1 MTCNSCYSF
10 NINNFVSMIE
20 HEGIID
26 HIEGDIAHVK
36 IDSVSACA
44 SCHAKGACSAADQEE
59 KFLDVPLMGASYRQG
74 DPVFVQVANRMGF
87 KAVLLG
93 YVYPFL
99 LLMAVLIG
107 MLGAGATELRAGS
120 FALLSI
126 IPYYLLLFLF
136 RDRLSRSFTFS
147 IKKTYIV

>member
-1 MTCNSCYSF
+1 
-10 NINNFVSMIE
+10 MIE

-26 HIEGDIAHVK
+26 HIDGDIAHVK

-44 SCHAKGACSAADQEE
+44 SCHAKGVCSAADQEE
-59 KFLDVPLMGASYRQG
+59 KYLDVPLHGAEYKRG
-74 DPVFVQVANRMGF
+74 DSVFVQVARHLGF
-87 KAVLLG
+87 RAVLMG

-107 MLGAGATELRAGS
+107 LLSAGMAELRAGS

-126 IPYYLLLFLF
+126 IPYYLLLYLF
-136 RDRLSRSFTFS
+136 RNRISKTFTFS
-147 IKKTYIV
+147 IKKTYTAQ